1 MSLKETR
8 DWLEAVQKIK
18 THLVML
24 SRAIAVLM
32 GLRGDGPSEGA
43 RSPNL
48 RAV

>member
-1 MSLKETR
+1 MSLKETTG
-8 DWLEAVQKIK
+8 DWLEAVQKI
-18 THLVML
+18 THLTMICAV
-24 SRAIAVLM
+24 AVLV